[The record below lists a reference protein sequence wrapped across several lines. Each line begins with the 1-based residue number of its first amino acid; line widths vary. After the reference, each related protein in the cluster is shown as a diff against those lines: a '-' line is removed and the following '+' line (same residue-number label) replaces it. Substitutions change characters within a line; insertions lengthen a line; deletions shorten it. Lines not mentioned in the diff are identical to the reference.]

1 MDKYNITSMKRII
14 LLLVI
19 ALFAA
24 VSSGQNPVKTGDKAP
39 LFTAPTDAD
48 GIWNLSDY
56 VGKKNVVIFFYPA
69 AMTGGCTAQACS
81 YRDQLGD
88 LEAMDAV
95 VVGISGDD
103 VAALKVFKKAHD
115 LNYPL
120 LSDFDGAIA
129 AKYGVPTGNGGSL
142 TRVVDNMEYVLN
154 RGVTTQRWTYIIGKD
169 GKISYINQQVDA
181 ANDSKAVLE
190 VLSKK

>member
-1 MDKYNITSMKRII
+1 MNFDVYINKISLNPLKVYINLTYMKRMI

-19 ALFAA
+19 ALSAQYT
-24 VSSGQNPVKTGDKAP
+24 SGQSSLKTGDKAP

-48 GIWNLSDY
+48 GVWDLNDY
-56 VGKKNVVIFFYPA
+56 IGKKNIVIFFYPA

-88 LEAMDAV
+88 LDAMDAM

-103 VAALKVFKKAHD
+103 VNALKVFKKAHS

-120 LSDFDGAIA
+120 LSDFDGSIA
-129 AKYGVPTGNGGSL
+129 AKFGVPTGNGGSL
-142 TRVVDNMEYVLN
+142 TRVLEDMEYK
-154 RGVTTQRWTYIIGKD
+154 IGRA
-169 GKISYINQQVDA
+169 SWRERV
-181 ANDSKAVLE
+181 
-190 VLSKK
+190 

>member
-1 MDKYNITSMKRII
+1 MKRVI

-19 ALFAA
+19 AFFAEFT
-24 VSSGQNPVKTGDKAP
+24 SGQNTVKVGDKAP
-39 LFTAPTDAD
+39 MFTASTDAD
-48 GIWNLSDY
+48 GVWNLNDY
-56 VGKKNVVIFFYPA
+56 VGKKNIVIFFYPA

-88 LEAMDAV
+88 LEAMDAM

-103 VAALKVFKKAHD
+103 VAALKVFKKAHE
-115 LNYPL
+115 LNYAL
-120 LSDFDGAIA
+120 LSDFDGSIA
-129 AKYGVPTGNGGSL
+129 AKYGVPTGGGGSL
-142 TRVVDNMEYVLN
+142 TRVVDNLEYVLN